1 MIWKFEQ
8 RPAAETVAPLVKDL
22 STSKAFPQVLAELL
36 LRRGIDDYEAAK
48 AYFAPQASELHD
60 PHLMKNL
67 PQAVERL
74 IQAFRAGEKIL
85 LYGDYDVDGTTS
97 VSLMSLFFEAIE
109 LPHEVYIP
117 DRYTEGYGLS
127 YQGVDYAESIGANL
141 MITLDCGIK
150 AVDKVRYAATKGIEV
165 IICDH
170 HTPGS
175 ELPPALAILDP
186 KQSDCPY
193 PYKELTG
200 CGVGFK
206 LIQAFSAA
214 LNASNLYQAPDPLA
228 EYADLLALSIACDI
242 VPITGENRT
251 LAHFGLAKIRNKPLP
266 GIGVLKSQAQSD
278 RHWDISDLVFF
289 IGPRINSA
297 GRLNHG
303 KDAVKV
309 LRGKSQDLIQL
320 AHELQSA
327 NDERKT
333 LDRETTE
340 EALAQIANSPEPE
353 AAFST
358 VLYEPHWHKGI
369 IGIVASRLI
378 ETYYRPTVLL
388 TQNDGKLVGSARSV
402 KGFDLYEALDL
413 CKEHLIQFGGHKYAA
428 GLTMK
433 PEAFPAFA
441 AHFETVVAE
450 RLTEDQRQPTLAIDA
465 PLSFLDI
472 DARLIRLIQRME
484 PFGPANR
491 KPVFATPNVRVL
503 NSVILKEVH
512 VKLVVESDK
521 RMFEAIGFN
530 LAEKWHRLASNH
542 VHIAYQPDFNTW
554 NGKTKINLR
563 LKDLKHPNEAIL
575 FPD

>member
-8 RPAAETVAPLVKDL
+8 RPAAEAVAPLIKDL
-22 STSKAFPQVLAELL
+22 STTKAFPSVLAELL
-36 LRRGIDDYEAAK
+36 LRRGIVDYTAAK
-48 AYFAPQASELHD
+48 AYFAPKASELHD
-60 PHLMKNL
+60 PQLMKNL
-67 PQAVERL
+67 PQAVVRL
-74 IQAFRAGEKIL
+74 VEAFRAEEKVL
-85 LYGDYDVDGTTS
+85 LFGDYDVDGTTS
-97 VSLMSLFFEAIE
+97 VSLMSLFFEAIG
-109 LPHEVYIP
+109 LQHEVYIP

-127 YQGVDYAESIGANL
+127 FAGIDHAHSIGAKL

-150 AVDKVRYAATKGIEV
+150 AVDKVRYAATKGLEV

-170 HTPGS
+170 HKPGP

-206 LIQAFSAA
+206 LLQAFSAA
-214 LNASNLYQAPDPLA
+214 LNEQALCKAPDPLL

-251 LAHFGLAKIRNKPLP
+251 LAHFGLEKIRKNPLP
-266 GIGVLKSQAQSD
+266 GIGVLKSQAKQD

-320 AHELQSA
+320 ADELQIA
-327 NDERKT
+327 NDERKG
-333 LDRETTE
+333 LDKVTTD
-340 EALAQIANSPEPE
+340 EALAQIAEKPDPG
-353 AAFST
+353 AAFTT

-413 CKEHLIQFGGHKYAA
+413 CQEHLIQFGGHKYAA

-433 PEAFPAFA
+433 PEAFPAFVA
-441 AHFETVVAE
+441 QFEAVVAE
-450 RLTEDQRQPTLAIDA
+450 RLTEAQRQPILAIDA
-465 PLSFLDI
+465 PLNFAEI

-484 PFGPANR
+484 PFGPSNR

-512 VKLVVESDK
+512 LKLVVQSDD

-530 LAEKWHRLASNH
+530 MAEKWHRLASNH

-563 LKDLKHPNEAIL
+563 LKDIKHPNEAII

>member
-1 MIWKFEQ
+1 M
-8 RPAAETVAPLVKDL
+8 
-22 STSKAFPQVLAELL
+22 STTKAFPSVLAELL
-36 LRRGIDDYEAAK
+36 LRRGIEDYTAAK

-60 PHLMKNL
+60 PQLMKNL
-67 PQAVERL
+67 PQAVVRL
-74 IQAFRAGEKIL
+74 VEAFRAEEKIL
-85 LYGDYDVDGTTS
+85 LFGDYDVDGTTS
-97 VSLMSLFFEAIE
+97 VSLMSLFFEAVGLE
-109 LPHEVYIP
+109 HEVYIP

-127 YQGVDYAESIGANL
+127 FAGIDHANAIGAKL

-170 HTPGS
+170 HKPGP

-186 KQSDCPY
+186 KQNDCPY

-206 LIQAFSAA
+206 LLQAFSTA
-214 LNASNLYQAPDPLA
+214 LNDQALCQAPDPLL

-251 LAHFGLAKIRNKPLP
+251 LAHFGLEKIRKNPLP
-266 GIGVLKSQAQSD
+266 GIGVLKSQAKQD

-320 AHELQSA
+320 ANELQIA
-327 NDERKT
+327 NDERKG
-333 LDRETTE
+333 LDKITTD
-340 EALAQIANSPEPE
+340 EALAQIAEKTDPE
-353 AAFST
+353 AAFTT

-402 KGFDLYEALDL
+402 KGFDLYGALDL
-413 CKEHLIQFGGHKYAA
+413 CQEHLIQFGGHKYAA

-433 PEAFPAFA
+433 PEAFPAFVER
-441 AHFETVVAE
+441 FEAVVAE
-450 RLTEDQRQPTLAIDA
+450 RLTEAQRQPVLAIDA
-465 PLSFLDI
+465 PLKFAEI

-484 PFGPANR
+484 PFGPSNR
-491 KPVFATPNVRVL
+491 KPVFATPNVRVV

-512 VKLVVESDK
+512 LKLVVQSDD

-530 LAEKWHRLASNH
+530 MAEKWHRLASND

-563 LKDLKHPNEAIL
+563 LKDIKHPNEAII